1 MSRNSISIYLSVL
14 SAFAVNFFNREGAKN
29 AKRFFFRLICVSS
42 FIRFLTGGALVL
54 FAFNAPAQDR
64 VFQYSPGAHLTEFME
79 YCYFLTDSARF
90 NADEPPLDADF
101 ISAAKVDF
109 DQLPDRYWMKFS
121 IQNREDRQVNL
132 QLFIGLS
139 EKMFFYVPGSEKYEA
154 YSIGTFESRSIAKQ
168 ISGVGKT
175 FLSQALVTL
184 EPGQTQTFYAWF
196 HHLSKG
202 VQASRD
208 AKISPLL
215 IDEQIWVKNNNIS
228 NTIWDIIFGSFLI
241 LILYH
246 FVYYF
251 LTRDSVYLYYCFF
264 VFSAAFP
271 FLTLVRDVADNPA
284 YNALMFF
291 SVSGL
296 FSVFYFQLARKF
308 ISLRELL
315 PRWDKIL
322 RYYIVGKTAV
332 VALYC
337 ILHLFTKDIFV
348 ILAIYIPAILLELV
362 LMILLAVA
370 LVKTKDRISVIYVV
384 GSSLAW
390 AGILLSI
397 ILADPEMNFT
407 PQMKPYHFG
416 MPAYGFVL
424 ESLFFAMALAYRAK
438 LNEIEKK
445 QAKDALIK
453 QLQENKTLQEKVN
466 RELEE
471 KVVERTKDIE
481 LERQKS
487 EKLLLNVLPQT
498 IVEEM
503 KATGTTIPKRFN
515 NVSVLIA
522 DFVGFTAIAE
532 KLSPE
537 ELVRRLDHFFKRF
550 DAIAASNGMEKIKTI
565 GDAYMCA
572 CGLPDPDPL
581 HAYNAVRTALEFQ
594 DFLEEYNQAPGYGE
608 HEWRLRIG
616 IQSGPIVAGVIGD
629 YKFTYDI
636 WGDTVN
642 TASRL
647 EQHSEGARTNVSHDV
662 YELVKDHFS
671 FEKRGTIDVK
681 NKGKVQMYFVTG
693 MK

>member
-537 ELVRRLDHFFKRF
+537 ELVRRLDHFSSVSTPSRRATAWKRSRPSATLTCAHAGCPIPTRSTPTTPCAPRLSF
-550 DAIAASNGMEKIKTI
+550 RIFWRSTIKPRDTASTSGACASASSPGLSWRASSATTSLPTTFGATPSTPPRGWSNTPKAPEPMFRTTCTNWSKIISHLK
-565 GDAYMCA
+565 
-572 CGLPDPDPL
+572 
-581 HAYNAVRTALEFQ
+581 NAVPSTS
-594 DFLEEYNQAPGYGE
+594 
-608 HEWRLRIG
+608 RIKERCRC
-616 IQSGPIVAGVIGD
+616 I
-629 YKFTYDI
+629 
-636 WGDTVN
+636 
-642 TASRL
+642 L
-647 EQHSEGARTNVSHDV
+647 
-662 YELVKDHFS
+662 
-671 FEKRGTIDVK
+671 
-681 NKGKVQMYFVTG
+681 
-693 MK
+693 

>member
-1 MSRNSISIYLSVL
+1 MSRNPISIYLS
-14 SAFAVNFFNREGAKN
+14 
-29 AKRFFFRLICVSS
+29 LIFVSS
-42 FIRFLTGGALVL
+42 ITRFLIAGALVL
-54 FAFNAPAQDR
+54 FAFSASAQDR
-64 VFQYSPGAHLTEFME
+64 VYQYSTGAPLTEFME
-79 YCYFLTDSARF
+79 YCYFLTDSAWF
-90 NADEPPLDADF
+90 NADEPPVDAHF
-101 ISAAKVDF
+101 ISAAEVDF
-109 DQLPDRYWMKFS
+109 DRLPDRYWMKFS
-121 IQNREDRQVNL
+121 IQNTEDRQVNL

-139 EKMFFYVPGSEKYEA
+139 EKMFFFVPGPERFEA
-154 YSIGTFESRSIAKQ
+154 YSIGTFESRSISRQ
-168 ISGVGKT
+168 ISGDGKT
-175 FLSQALVTL
+175 FLAQALVTL
-184 EPGQTQTFYAWF
+184 EPGPPQTYYAFF

-202 VQASRD
+202 AQASRD

-251 LTRDSVYLYYCFF
+251 LTRDSVYLYYCLF

-284 YNALMFF
+284 YNALLFF

-322 RYYIVGKTAV
+322 RYYIVGKTLV
-332 VALYC
+332 VAVYC

-370 LVKTKDRISVIYVV
+370 LIKTKDRISVIYVV

-390 AGILLSI
+390 ASILLSI
-397 ILADPEMNFT
+397 VLADPEMNFT
-407 PQMKPYHFG
+407 PQMKPYHFA

-445 QAKDALIK
+445 QAKDALIE
-453 QLQENKTLQEKVN
+453 QLQENKILQEKVT

-532 KLSPE
+532 KMSPE
-537 ELVRRLDHFFKRF
+537 ELVERLDLFFKEF
-550 DAIAASNGMEKIKTI
+550 DAISARNKMEKIKTI
-565 GDAYMCA
+565 GDAYMCV
-572 CGLPDPDPL
+572 CGLPEPDPL

-594 DFLEEYNQAPGYGE
+594 HFLEQYNQALEAGE
-608 HEWRLRIG
+608 YEWRLRIG

-647 EQHSEGARTNVSHDV
+647 EQHSEGARTNISHDV
-662 YELVKDHFS
+662 YELVRDRFT
-671 FEKRGTIDVK
+671 FQKRGTIDVK
-681 NKGKVQMYFVTG
+681 NKGQVQMYFVTG